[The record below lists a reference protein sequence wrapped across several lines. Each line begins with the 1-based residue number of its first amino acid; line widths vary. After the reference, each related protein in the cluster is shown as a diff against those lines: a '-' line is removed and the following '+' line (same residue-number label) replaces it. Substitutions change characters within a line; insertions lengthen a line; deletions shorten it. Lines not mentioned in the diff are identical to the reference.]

1 MTATTAGRCPREA
14 TRLIEGRTTTPA
26 GQAGPLMLAIAAC
39 DHEPHRAAAARGI
52 RAAGLDRRDT
62 TPRVPMR
69 CGDVIDHRA
78 DDHTTTPSPKPT
90 VGGRIECPGC
100 AHRCA
105 ITPSGRLRHHGFP
118 AIPGVRGYITC
129 PWSGRTAADAHAELV
144 RSTGGLEVV
153 LVPVRSLPARR
164 DQPA

>member
-52 RAAGLDRRDT
+52 RAAGLDR
-62 TPRVPMR
+62 
-69 CGDVIDHRA
+69 RA